1 MSDERIRLSPEPTP
15 AEAAAVRQAL
25 EALGLIEPAE
35 GPASQ
40 AGDESH
46 TPPDR
51 GQTP

>member
-1 MSDERIRLSPEPTP
+1 VSDERIRLSPEPTP

-25 EALGLIEPAE
+25 AALGLIEPAAP
-35 GPASQ
+35 PASQ
-40 AGDESH
+40 DGDDSG